1 MSTTCL
7 PTCLCG
13 VVLVLSG
20 EIETLMTSADTNGD
34 DRVDYQEFVKF
45 AYDTL
50 LQLGREKYLRALQK
64 AAENRK
70 VRPSVHAQ
78 STGPISSFR
87 ISCSATTPPGPAA
100 DSEVAM
106 SAYTVEP
113 PKRISWSCFISPDRA
128 RRCLLVG
135 GCRTTRRRR
144 ARAAWWSR
152 RASP

>member
-1 MSTTCL
+1 MGVDPL

-13 VVLVLSG
+13 GVLVLSG

-70 VRPSVHAQ
+70 VRPS
-78 STGPISSFR
+78 
-87 ISCSATTPPGPAA
+87 TPSQP
-100 DSEVAM
+100 VQ
-106 SAYTVEP
+106 
-113 PKRISWSCFISPDRA
+113 
-128 RRCLLVG
+128 LVQ
-135 GCRTTRRRR
+135 
-144 ARAAWWSR
+144 APS
-152 RASP
+152 